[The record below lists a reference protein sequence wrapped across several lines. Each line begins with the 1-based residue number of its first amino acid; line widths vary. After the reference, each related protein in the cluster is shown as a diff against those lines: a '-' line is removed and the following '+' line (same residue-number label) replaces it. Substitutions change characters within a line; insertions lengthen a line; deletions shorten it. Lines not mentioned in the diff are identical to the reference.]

1 MCINCL
7 KKNLSSIE
15 AYGKEI
21 NDYLTTITCECCR
34 SYPSFLLGVNDDL
47 KVLCLTKMKKEGQV
61 CPNGIRHLT
70 RFEGMVK
77 KRIKNKLDNC
87 LEQIDDCSHELQEH
101 NYLNKMNELKD
112 LNDMVGILDE
122 ADHR

>member
-1 MCINCL
+1 
-7 KKNLSSIE
+7 
-15 AYGKEI
+15 
-21 NDYLTTITCECCR
+21 
-34 SYPSFLLGVNDDL
+34 
-47 KVLCLTKMKKEGQV
+47 
-61 CPNGIRHLT
+61 
-70 RFEGMVK
+70 MVK